1 MNVLIVND
9 TLGLSSTTDDHVI
22 RAALALKSRGHEVDV
37 AFQTRTSGGLS
48 LARSL
53 FGRTLSLDAVAN
65 DSTTGTYDALY
76 IVRVPDE
83 KLLSRLPSGPR
94 VVRMVLSHSLLYP
107 KRTDYFT
114 ERSDAAHSALLGDK
128 KGKVSSGDSFKSS
141 GHARKVRKLNRTV
154 DLFLAP
160 SEFMRRELLRNGF
173 KPNTVSVLAPGVLL
187 PGESALEESPLAAA
201 GLSELFLG
209 DEATA
214 QAVPAMPRLLCV
226 TELTRGRGVDSLM
239 NALAQLKN
247 EEWYDALSVDVV
259 GTGPGEASLRELS
272 VALGLDSK
280 VLFRGAVKRDYLDRL
295 YERCKALV
303 IPSRYEE
310 PNPEIALEAMAH
322 GRPVI
327 AYSVGAVPEWLRD
340 RETGLLV
347 RPGDESALAQA
358 VSLMMLDTER
368 ANQYGRAGR
377 ELAKERFGFQRFALD
392 LENALRPR

>member
-1 MNVLIVND
+1 MN
-9 TLGLSSTTDDHVI
+9 S
-22 RAALALKSRGHEVDV
+22 
-37 AFQTRTSGGLS
+37 
-48 LARSL
+48 
-53 FGRTLSLDAVAN
+53 
-65 DSTTGTYDALY
+65 
-76 IVRVPDE
+76 
-83 KLLSRLPSGPR
+83 
-94 VVRMVLSHSLLYP
+94 
-107 KRTDYFT
+107 
-114 ERSDAAHSALLGDK
+114 
-128 KGKVSSGDSFKSS
+128 
-141 GHARKVRKLNRTV
+141 
-154 DLFLAP
+154 
-160 SEFMRRELLRNGF
+160 
-173 KPNTVSVLAPGVLL
+173 
-187 PGESALEESPLAAA
+187 
-201 GLSELFLG
+201 
-209 DEATA
+209 
-214 QAVPAMPRLLCV
+214 
-226 TELTRGRGVDSLM
+226 
-239 NALAQLKN
+239 LAQLKD
-247 EEWYDALSVDVV
+247 EEWYVALSVAVV

-347 RPGDESALAQA
+347 RSGDESALAQA

-392 LENALRPR
+392 LEKALRPR